1 MNLREEKGKI
11 VFLDKKIKRI
21 TIKVIRNNNRQLK
34 RMYLNVLAIDSA
46 ISNQLN
52 PKQINWHIM
61 NKLVLGAMT
70 LVDF

>member
-11 VFLDKKIKRI
+11 VFLDKKMKRI

-34 RMYLNVLAIDSA
+34 RMYLNVLTIDSA

-52 PKQINWHIM
+52 KQINWHIM

>member
-52 PKQINWHIM
+52 KQINWHIM